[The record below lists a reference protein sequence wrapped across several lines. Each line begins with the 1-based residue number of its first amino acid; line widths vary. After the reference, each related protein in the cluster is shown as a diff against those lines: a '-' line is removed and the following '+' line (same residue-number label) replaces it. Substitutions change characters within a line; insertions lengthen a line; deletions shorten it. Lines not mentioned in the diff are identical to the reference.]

1 MPKPP
6 TNNYV
11 HHCCRNM
18 ACNECFLAYEHAI
31 ELCHTLELIGELDEP
46 DQAEI
51 DKIIAIRKDLL
62 DEYFQIQHIL
72 QHTPYNHW
80 WNLDFLSHRAQQRSF
95 RPRAPVKNLQHRL
108 GRVILGILD
117 HLNLTDRKN
126 VRLTCKRLYALCNV
140 NRFCKDE
147 KIIWSEDYGRLCNA
161 RPTSLTSCSRS
172 HYNLKIDD
180 RICESL
186 EPSLI
191 LPFFEKNGAK
201 VRSLNISIGYSC
213 PPAGLLESLMMH
225 CEELRNLSLKLSRE
239 ASVPGPDLFTH
250 EQKMLVRPKVTSLK
264 IYLRRDHL
272 PSSYFRKII
281 SAFPNIKHLKIELPY
296 FDESDDDSV
305 HYENIIDDIMKLSS
319 QLESLDLHD
328 MPCHLIGKRPEFFD
342 ALRKNTALK
351 HLKLTSIRN
360 LTLTSEEFKALVS
373 SQLETISFDIYD
385 LSCDMQSSDFPLL
398 PNRTENLR
406 SLYLY
411 PCDECTTDGIFGTED
426 GRFKY
431 SINNL
436 RKLEYLR
443 ICDLPVS
450 SNFHSD
456 DINKK
461 AFILP
466 RLKHVYIQLSLEY
479 GEVSFRPLRIIWS
492 STT

>member
-1 MPKPP
+1 MFYK
-6 TNNYV
+6 
-11 HHCCRNM
+11 
-18 ACNECFLAYEHAI
+18 
-31 ELCHTLELIGELDEP
+31 
-46 DQAEI
+46 Q
-51 DKIIAIRKDLL
+51 
-62 DEYFQIQHIL
+62 
-72 QHTPYNHW
+72 
-80 WNLDFLSHRAQQRSF
+80 
-95 RPRAPVKNLQHRL
+95 
-108 GRVILGILD
+108 VILGILD
-117 HLNLTDRKN
+117 HLNLNYRKN

-147 KIIWSEDYGRLCNA
+147 KIIWSEYYGRLCNA

-180 RICESL
+180 SICTRKSL

-201 VRSLNISIGYSC
+201 VRSLNISNRYSC
-213 PPAGLLESLMMH
+213 YPAGLLESLIMH
-225 CEELRNLSLKLSRE
+225 CEELCNLSLELRK
-239 ASVPGPDLFTH
+239 APVPGPDLFTH

-281 SAFPNIKHLKIELPY
+281 SAFPNIKHLKIEFPKIY
-296 FDESDDDSV
+296 ESDDDSV
-305 HYENIIDDIMKLSS
+305 HLENTIDDIMKLSS
-319 QLESLDLHD
+319 QLESLDLKN
-328 MPCHLIGKRPEFFD
+328 MPYYLIEKRPEFFD
-342 ALRKNTALK
+342 ALPNLKSKLCVKFYHDYDLEEKLISCFLNVTSIHLDRLKSCQISLLLRNTALK
-351 HLKLTSIRN
+351 RLKLTTITN

-426 GRFKY
+426 GRFEY

-436 RKLEYLR
+436 RRKNVEFGIGTRVCLR
-443 ICDLPVS
+443 SLNTNLQGTFGCDLIRAR
-450 SNFHSD
+450 HD
-456 DINKK
+456 
-461 AFILP
+461 A
-466 RLKHVYIQLSLEY
+466 
-479 GEVSFRPLRIIWS
+479 
-492 STT
+492 